1 MYTPRRKCRVALV
14 VGYSAL
20 NFLVF
25 ARPKTS
31 QLDNYQRSAVTH
43 KQVRTDLL
51 LYDPLVTSSAVVCH
65 DLCGEV
71 LKAEHSHSV
80 VLRP

>member
-1 MYTPRRKCRVALV
+1 MYTPHRKCRVALV

-25 ARPKTS
+25 ARPKAS
-31 QLDNYQRSAVTH
+31 QLGNDRRSAVTR

-51 LYDPLVTSSAVVCH
+51 LRDPLVTSSAVVRH

-71 LKAEHSHSV
+71 LTAV
-80 VLRP
+80 